1 MDLFWCISKS
11 MGETLTVLITV
22 QCCEMNVNLQFARKE
37 QEFCPKKS
45 YCIMTT
51 HVLTQQQRQYRQCN
65 NWASNFFN
73 IHLPY
78 SPELAPS
85 NYHIFGPLKEA
96 LRGRRLASDEE
107 VKEAVHNWLR
117 EQSKSF
123 FSAGIQKLVERYNK
137 RIMLQGDYVEK

>member
-1 MDLFWCISKS
+1 
-11 MGETLTVLITV
+11 
-22 QCCEMNVNLQFARKE
+22 
-37 QEFCPKKS
+37 
-45 YCIMTT
+45 
-51 HVLTQQQRQYRQCN
+51 
-65 NWASNFFN
+65 
-73 IHLPY
+73 
-78 SPELAPS
+78 
-85 NYHIFGPLKEA
+85 